1 MSLTQNG
8 IKRFSNG
15 ILCLQAGFV
24 YLFYLHNTYFIW
36 MKYCF
41 KHFSLWQIFPDTA
54 CRRKILDLTVKCS
67 HSGCPWTGELR
78 AVEVK
83 RKGKLNT
90 FELCSIILNYIIRQS
105 NYFHSYFFSPN
116 DWLGETKSEAIKMN
130 YVGWSRHHFMFWM
143 YCIKNVL
150 SFTKNLSYQRR
161 LIDLT
166 FENRKECSV
175 IILIPR

>member
-105 NYFHSYFFSPN
+105 DYFHSYFFFPKWLTRWNKIGGNQNELCWMVTSPFHV
-116 DWLGETKSEAIKMN
+116 L
-130 YVGWSRHHFMFWM
+130 
-143 YCIKNVL
+143 NVL
-150 SFTKNLSYQRR
+150 Y
-161 LIDLT
+161 
-166 FENRKECSV
+166 
-175 IILIPR
+175 

>member
-105 NYFHSYFFSPN
+105 NYFHSYFFPQMIDSVKQN
-116 DWLGETKSEAIKMN
+116 RRQSKWIMLDGHVTISCFECIVL
-130 YVGWSRHHFMFWM
+130 RM
-143 YCIKNVL
+143 YCLLPKIFLIK
-150 SFTKNLSYQRR
+150 
-161 LIDLT
+161 DG
-166 FENRKECSV
+166 
-175 IILIPR
+175 